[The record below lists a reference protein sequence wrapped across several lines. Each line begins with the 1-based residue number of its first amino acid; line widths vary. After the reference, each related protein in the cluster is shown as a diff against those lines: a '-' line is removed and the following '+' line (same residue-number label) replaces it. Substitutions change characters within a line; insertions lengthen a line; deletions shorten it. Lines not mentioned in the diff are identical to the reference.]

1 MAIGETS
8 LCIGCMKP
16 MAGDGICPLC
26 GYDNTQPNAQGTL
39 QPGTVIAGRYA
50 VGALQSMNSEGVTY
64 IGYDGERDH
73 PVWIR
78 EYFPAA
84 IASRDT
90 QSGLVTPLHG
100 CGAQYKALM
109 SDMVDLCNAVKRLS
123 VSDAVVP
130 IEGVLSDNNTLY
142 AIYKQLD
149 IIPLEEH
156 LALVG
161 GKIPVKNAIRMFQ
174 PLCDTM
180 SNMHARGDLHRGI
193 SPQTVYIDRDEKLY
207 LWGFSQAATRTGG
220 SELAAELYNG
230 YAAPEQY
237 ASNGWQGP
245 WTDVFA
251 MAALFYRTVSGIV
264 PPKST
269 MVGAQRMVAPLIDLV
284 DDIPPSISEA
294 VADAM
299 GIAAGDRTQ
308 TMAGFSSQLILLS
321 DVADTATTAV
331 YDLVK
336 VTRGRD
342 KSGTKAKETRRV
354 KDSESGVSAKYILL
368 ALLCTVLL
376 LGGILW
382 YVTTTFFPE
391 LAEGRQQSSR
401 PSSVVSTEQS
411 STPSSSEE
419 SSEEEDKTVPQFVG
433 RQYDQVVADESL
445 AARFQFEKQEEY
457 NDNYPA
463 GEIYNQTP
471 VEGTLM
477 ANKGIVIL
485 YVSKGKRILIMP
497 DLSGLTLEEA
507 EEEILKLEEEND
519 GEIDL
524 ILNPIDRYDEGT
536 EPGQIISTMP
546 LAGEEFNPKD
556 TTIFVY
562 VSLAPD
568 VSETTEESSRPRS
581 GNYD

>member
-1 MAIGETS
+1 
-8 LCIGCMKP
+8 MKP
-16 MAGDGICPLC
+16 MEGDGLCPLC
-26 GYDNTQPNAQGTL
+26 GYDNTQPNAPHTL
-39 QPGTVIAGRYA
+39 QPGTIIAGRYA
-50 VGALQSMNSEGVTY
+50 VGALQSQNSEGVTY
-64 IGYDGERDH
+64 IGYDGEGDH

-90 QSGLVTPLHG
+90 QSGLVTPLPG

-156 LALVG
+156 LAAVG

-220 SELAAELYNG
+220 SELEAELYNG

-237 ASNGWQGP
+237 TSNGWQGP
-245 WTDVFA
+245 WTDVYA

-269 MVGAQRMVAPLIDLV
+269 MVGAQRIVAPLVDLV
-284 DDIPPSISEA
+284 EDIPPAISEA

-308 TMAGFSSQLILLS
+308 TMAGFSRKLILRGDLT
-321 DVADTATTAV
+321 DTASTAV
-331 YDLVK
+331 YDVGR
-336 VTRGRD
+336 VNRSRD
-342 KSGTKAKETRRV
+342 KTRAKAKETRQV

-376 LGGILW
+376 LGGFLW
-382 YVTTTFFPE
+382 YVTTTFFPD

-419 SSEEEDKTVPQFVG
+419 SSEEEEDKTVPQFVG
-433 RQYDQVVADESL
+433 SQYEQVIADESL
-445 AARFQFEKQEEY
+445 AARFQFEKREEY
-457 NDNYPA
+457 NGNYPE
-463 GEIYNQTP
+463 GEIYDQTP

-477 ANKGIVIL
+477 VNKGIVIL
-485 YVSKGKRILIMP
+485 YVSKGTRILTMP
-497 DLSGLTLEEA
+497 DLAGLTLEEA
-507 EEEILKLEEEND
+507 EEEIILIEEEND

-524 ILNPIDRYDEGT
+524 VLTPIDRYDAAV
-536 EPGQIISTMP
+536 EPGKIISTMP
-546 LAGEEFNPKD
+546 FAGETFDPKE
-556 TTIFVY
+556 TTLFVY

-568 VSETTEESSRPRS
+568 VSETHEESSRPRDS
-581 GNYD
+581 SEDD